1 MASVYCRTPL
11 GAQLWRWSAV
21 PLPPRRTG
29 STRLFAT
36 AESDT
41 ADDLRL
47 VYEVGGKPVLLADL
61 NLEEKKEL
69 YVRLCENDIDYN
81 QMKVRS

>member
-1 MASVYCRTPL
+1 
-11 GAQLWRWSAV
+11 
-21 PLPPRRTG
+21 
-29 STRLFAT
+29 
-36 AESDT
+36 
-41 ADDLRL
+41 LRL